1 MTAEQHQE
9 RTEHIRNVAE
19 KKAITL
25 VTAYLKRV
33 HYAFEA
39 GYRNSGIRGAEAT
52 IEQIRV
58 TDVAAM
64 YQELYSKGGLY
75 VAQREYELY
84 EKHLKR
90 SGFEF
95 FDAIWRQYI
104 LTALQNPEITSR
116 ITQVTERTKLLYQE
130 LLQEAASGILA
141 PRQVASLFISKRL
154 ALVRNRAL
162 RIARTEMTHASA
174 LGTEFA
180 ANQIELNIGKAMYK
194 VWYHNKSRDYRDT
207 HAELHRKYVP
217 KTDKFN
223 VNGKAMKYP
232 GDPAGGAS
240 EVINCRCK
248 HTYATEDVLKEIGI
262 WRGGVN

>member
-1 MTAEQHQE
+1 MTAEQHQA
-9 RTEHIRNVAE
+9 RTERIRDVAE
-19 KKAITL
+19 RKAITL

-39 GYRNSGIRGAEAT
+39 GYKNSGIRGAEAT
-52 IEQIRV
+52 IDQIRIN
-58 TDVAAM
+58 DFSAL
-64 YQELYSKGGLY
+64 YQEIYSKGGLY

-104 LTALQNPEITSR
+104 LNALQNAEITSR
-116 ITQVTERTKLLYQE
+116 ITQVTERTKLLYRE
-130 LLQEAASGILA
+130 LLSEAASSILT
-141 PRQVASLFISKRL
+141 PRQVASLFISKRPSL
-154 ALVRNRAL
+154 IRNRAL

-180 ANQIELNIGKAMYK
+180 ANQIELNIGKQMYK

-207 HAELHRKYVP
+207 HAALHQKYVP
-217 KTDKFN
+217 KLSKFN
-223 VNGKAMKYP
+223 VNGKMMNHP

-248 HTYATEDVLKEIGI
+248 HTYATDDVLKEIGI
-262 WRGGVN
+262 WKNT